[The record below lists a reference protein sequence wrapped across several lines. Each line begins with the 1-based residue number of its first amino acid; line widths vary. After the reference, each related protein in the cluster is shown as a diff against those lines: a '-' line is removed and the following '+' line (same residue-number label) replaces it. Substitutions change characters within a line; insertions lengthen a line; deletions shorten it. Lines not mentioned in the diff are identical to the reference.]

1 MDDSRASSQLVS
13 RALSP
18 RPFTG
23 SSSAG
28 STCLPSSGLLCNRSW
43 SAPSNNARLLI
54 QHRSLLGGCKF
65 WLVIGTFTDHRPS
78 DSYRLISHRHCS
90 NIRVAGQNHIS
101 INMEGNSMYS
111 LIRLNEVKR
120 ITGLSGATIYRFI
133 ASRKFPVQV
142 KLGERSVAWL
152 ASEVQAW
159 IESKAAARN
168 S

>member
-1 MDDSRASSQLVS
+1 
-13 RALSP
+13 
-18 RPFTG
+18 
-23 SSSAG
+23 
-28 STCLPSSGLLCNRSW
+28 
-43 SAPSNNARLLI
+43 
-54 QHRSLLGGCKF
+54 
-65 WLVIGTFTDHRPS
+65 
-78 DSYRLISHRHCS
+78 
-90 NIRVAGQNHIS
+90 
-101 INMEGNSMYS
+101 MEGNSMYS